1 MKNTFFM
8 GDIMDQ
14 RVVEIPL
21 HAPAHQECIM
31 AIAMEFDTTSKR
43 LRTTATGE
51 VTLADLLRHID
62 NEERAAHLGA
72 PELFDAR
79 DATTSLTALEVRR
92 LADVMRSYAKR
103 QAIGP
108 TALVTRNDVVFG
120 MARMY
125 GILSNDFDPRFAV
138 FRNLTDAERWLDVG
152 GEPAA

>member
-1 MKNTFFM
+1 MP
-8 GDIMDQ
+8 I
-14 RVVEIPL
+14 V
-21 HAPAHQECIM
+21 
-31 AIAMEFDTTSKR
+31 MEFDTASSR

-51 VTLADLLRHID
+51 LTLADLLGHID

-79 DATTSLTALEVRR
+79 DATTNLAAPEVRR
-92 LADVMRSYAKR
+92 LVDVMRSYAKQ

-138 FRNLTDAERWLDVG
+138 FRNMTDAERWLEAG
-152 GEPAA
+152 AEPL